1 MNDTPTARAPVTDAI
16 ERLRGQLKVS
26 DAYAADANKDQ
37 LASVW
42 QLQNAN
48 LQFILRDLERALA
61 HPPAAEREAPGGVV
75 VPEGWKLVPVE
86 PTDDIWA
93 AFDYYNGDKRTGYD
107 TWREAWAE
115 MLAAAPPPSANIGGD
130 SPSEREKA
138 LREALETFQSYGC
151 PACGGD
157 CASANPPVY
166 CCPMQE
172 ARAAL
177 LATPAEGGGT

>member
-1 MNDTPTARAPVTDAI
+1 MNDTPMARAPVTDAI

-61 HPPAAEREAPGGVV
+61 HPPAVDREAPGGVV

-86 PTDDIWA
+86 PTREMTRAFLLSGPYRAKPMRDGYA
-93 AFDYYNGDKRTGYD
+93 A
-107 TWREAWAE
+107 
-115 MLAAAPPPSANIGGD
+115 MLAAAPPPPANIGGD

-138 LREALETFQSYGC
+138 LREALEGLIALQERTDMTHEDAYDALFKS
-151 PACGGD
+151 GGRSEWD
-157 CASANPPVY
+157 A
-166 CCPMQE
+166 

>member
-1 MNDTPTARAPVTDAI
+1 MNDTPTARAPVTDTI
-16 ERLRGQLKVS
+16 YETIREFRLTNMRDEDGCDYPLVDAMTRNGRSIADGEEQMRDL
-26 DAYAADANKDQ
+26 AYAISQA
-37 LASVW
+37 
-42 QLQNAN
+42 
-48 LQFILRDLERALA
+48 
-61 HPPAAEREAPGGVV
+61 
-75 VPEGWKLVPVE
+75 
-86 PTDDIWA
+86 
-93 AFDYYNGDKRTGYD
+93 
-107 TWREAWAE
+107 
-115 MLAAAPPPSANIGGD
+115 LAAAPPPPAIIGGD

-166 CCPMQE
+166 CCPLQE

>member
-1 MNDTPTARAPVTDAI
+1 MSQDTRTARAPVTEAI

-75 VPEGWKLVPVE
+75 AQQV
-86 PTDDIWA
+86 A
-93 AFDYYNGDKRTGYD
+93 ALGNAKQRWVRRADVL
-107 TWREAWAE
+107 AL
-115 MLAAAPPPSANIGGD
+115 LAAAPPPPANIGGD
-130 SPSEREKA
+130 SPSERA
-138 LREALETFQSYGC
+138 LLRERLKVALVDTYEIETFADGSNA
-151 PACGGD
+151 PTLANTDACI
-157 CASANPPVY
+157 
-166 CCPMQE
+166 E
-172 ARAAL
+172 AIMGV
-177 LATPAEGGGT
+177 LAKGGGT